1 MTTSAV
7 EESPWCS
14 VARLSPSAL
23 AAASELKGTPSEL
36 RDAGQAALKR
46 QDFTTAAALLQRALD
61 QDPAAREGWEDLG
74 HAYAGAG
81 QHDKAVL
88 AFKKELELDPDSAHG
103 NADLASE

>member
-1 MTTSAV
+1 MGHPHFGLGSWFKTQPTSGLT
-7 EESPWCS
+7 E
-14 VARLSPSAL
+14 RLTAC
-23 AAASELKGTPSEL
+23 A
-36 RDAGQAALKR
+36 QA
-46 QDFTTAAALLQRALD
+46 RALD